1 MRNIFFTE
9 ILLVGSGRIACEC
22 LNEIVKYVNGSHIHV
37 MEMLGSNFSFVK
49 KLCKKNNVEYISC
62 LRQNIL
68 EHLMRY
74 TNKGEV
80 LIISANNEYIF
91 PAELVKLENV
101 TIINFHYSLLPLY
114 RGVNIP
120 TWVI

>member
-1 MRNIFFTE
+1 
-9 ILLVGSGRIACEC
+9 
-22 LNEIVKYVNGSHIHV
+22 
-37 MEMLGSNFSFVK
+37 
-49 KLCKKNNVEYISC
+49 
-62 LRQNIL
+62 
-68 EHLMRY
+68 MRY

-120 TWVI
+120 TWVIYNEEKYTGVTWHLCNGSN